1 MPAFSNTNS
10 FVPTKPTKH
19 GKPYGRIRDIGELY
33 LRILFC
39 TYIFNAANVCY
50 LTVKMIFTEPFF
62 PRFAAVQH
70 ASPRPEKR
78 AIVTSHF
85 APNWCGFG
93 LPAIS
98 NGFCEPKRF
107 TAVYPTAGIWQLC

>member
-19 GKPYGRIRDIGELY
+19 GESYGRIRDIGELY

-50 LTVKMIFTEPFF
+50 LTVKMMFTGLHFTCY
-62 PRFAAVQH
+62 AAVQH
-70 ASPRPEKR
+70 AP
-78 AIVTSHF
+78 
-85 APNWCGFG
+85 
-93 LPAIS
+93 
-98 NGFCEPKRF
+98 
-107 TAVYPTAGIWQLC
+107 